1 MKQYANEM
9 IAGDV
14 FHPSETIIDEMEAQ
28 NIKQVDLVK
37 ASGYKKSHISLL
49 LKGERS
55 INIQVAMALETV
67 LNIKAEF
74 WIRLQKNYE
83 LQKELN
89 ELTRHR
95 KAC

>member
-14 FHPSETIIDEMEAQ
+14 FHPSETIVEEMEAQ
-28 NIKQVDLVK
+28 NIKQVDLVA

-49 LKGERS
+49 LKGERNV
-55 INIQVAMALETV
+55 NIQVAIALETL

-74 WIRLQKNYE
+74 WIKLQKNYE

-89 ELTRHR
+89 ELLKHR
-95 KAC
+95 QAS

>member
-9 IAGDV
+9 IVGNV

-28 NIKQVDLVK
+28 SIKQVDLVN

-49 LKGERS
+49 LKGKRN
-55 INIQVAMALETV
+55 INIQVAIALEKL

-83 LQKELN
+83 LQKELH
-89 ELTRHR
+89 ELLKHR
-95 KAC
+95 QAS